1 MTVADSHAPGRQQ
14 RRARVQFSLTPQAA
28 ALLDELVA
36 TGLYGFS
43 RNDVA
48 LGMFRAGL
56 REVAAARHQKPPV
69 RDV

>member
-1 MTVADSHAPGRQQ
+1 MMS
-14 RRARVQFSLTPQAA
+14 QFSKRELLD
-28 ALLDELVA
+28 ALRPRYSISSKIEKQRILDELVA